1 LAAVVA
7 SRSQIQGRLHVCTL
21 ADGRVGAIGIE
32 ARSCCGFPAT
42 RIGPSPDDVRERML
56 QAARM
61 HRTYAVTWQEPQ
73 RAPHSG
79 KLELRA
85 TGLSLDGANNGSG
98 SAALLVPYAEVV
110 GMRLAQSRE
119 RLDGRPTLEL
129 DRRGHGTLRVASVGA
144 SGGISEIADGL
155 GALRLG
161 GSALNDRVT
170 VVVPIRKGKRDKVEQ
185 LLDKGP
191 PFEPERVGL
200 GRHQVF
206 LTDQEAVFFFES
218 AAGFSLQR
226 LLSNT
231 NVWTSA
237 AAWHDCV
244 AGQPRIA
251 RPFYAWAAPSRED
264 PPREDDSISFAATPG
279 AGDSEGGDIYSP

>member
-1 LAAVVA
+1 
-7 SRSQIQGRLHVCTL
+7 
-21 ADGRVGAIGIE
+21 
-32 ARSCCGFPAT
+32 
-42 RIGPSPDDVRERML
+42 
-56 QAARM
+56 M
-61 HRTYAVTWQEPQ
+61 HRTYAVTWQEANC
-73 RAPHSG
+73 APHSG

-85 TGLSLDGANNGSG
+85 TGLSLEGANNGSG
-98 SAALLVPYAEVV
+98 SAALLIPYEEVV
-110 GMRLAQSRE
+110 GMRLAPSRQ

-129 DRRGHGTLRVASVGA
+129 DWRSHGTLRVASVVA
-144 SGGISEIADGL
+144 SGIISEIAEGL

-161 GSALNDRVT
+161 RSAVNDRVA
-170 VVVPIRKGKRDKVEQ
+170 VIVPIRKGKRDKVER

-218 AAGFSLQR
+218 AVGFSLQR

-244 AGQPRIA
+244 AGPPRIA

-264 PPREDDSISFAATPG
+264 DTREDDTREDDTREDDNLSFAATPG
-279 AGDSEGGDIYSP
+279 PGDSEGGDIYSP

>member
-1 LAAVVA
+1 MSPRFAVA
-7 SRSQIQGRLHVCTL
+7 DPGRLHVRTV
-21 ADGRVGAIGIE
+21 ADGRAGGIGVE
-32 ARSCCGFPAT
+32 ARPCCGFSAT
-42 RIGPSPDDVRERML
+42 GIGPSPDDVRERML

-61 HRTYAVTWQEPQ
+61 HRTYAVTWQEAHC
-73 RAPHSG
+73 APHSG

-85 TGLSLDGANNGSG
+85 TGLSLEGSNNGSG
-98 SAALLVPYAEVV
+98 SAALLIPYEEVV
-110 GMRLAQSRE
+110 GMRLAASRE

-129 DRRGHGTLRVASVGA
+129 ERRGYGTLRVASVVA
-144 SGGISEIADGL
+144 SGSISEMAEGL
-155 GALRLG
+155 GALTLG
-161 GSALNDRVT
+161 SRAVNDRVA
-170 VVVPIRKGKRDKVEQ
+170 VIVPIRKGKRAKVEQ

-206 LTDQEAVFFFES
+206 LTDREAVFFFES

-244 AGQPRIA
+244 AGPLRIA
-251 RPFYAWAAPSRED
+251 RPFYAWAARSRED
-264 PPREDDSISFAATPG
+264 EPREEDNLSFAATPG
-279 AGDSEGGDIYSP
+279 PGDSDGGDIYSP